1 MAKVRRI
8 GRIWLVATAVSLSAA
23 MVQPAAGAPTVKGD
37 AAAWAEVETA
47 LKKAQG
53 VAHREKTTT
62 SGGSTTIVE
71 FVPPDSRHFIEQHPG
86 GRSEGFAVGDKTWMP
101 VGDKWQCVSAGIPQ
115 GPLPK
120 FEGPLPKVEYEIT
133 VMRGQDLVIEGTPT
147 RSYNSTSTQ
156 KFQGQSITD
165 KTRFYIGITT
175 GLPRRIVFEKDSGY
189 TTTID
194 YYDYGA
200 KISITPPPCSN

>member
-86 GRSEGFAVGDKTWMP
+86 GRSEGFAVGDKTWMHMRWIGMSDAP
-101 VGDKWQCVSAGIPQ
+101 KCPSDQIRWAVITKMGRVLSRPTADAARGRVERRGYFVLEVNRDHSSQAVS
-115 GPLPK
+115 
-120 FEGPLPKVEYEIT
+120 F
-133 VMRGQDLVIEGTPT
+133 
-147 RSYNSTSTQ
+147 
-156 KFQGQSITD
+156 
-165 KTRFYIGITT
+165 
-175 GLPRRIVFEKDSGY
+175 
-189 TTTID
+189 
-194 YYDYGA
+194 
-200 KISITPPPCSN
+200 